1 MRFLRCLLSG
11 LLSMLSLSVMAATMH
26 IKAVDYLKE
35 PVYFEL
41 LDHALQIT
49 EAEYGPATLE
59 FTAGMVQ
66 GRAELALKEGET
78 LHLSAFAP
86 TPEREQTLLPVY
98 FPITQGLLGYRVCLV
113 TEAQLPR
120 FNAISSVQD
129 WRNAELV
136 VGQGAH
142 WPDVDVLR
150 ANNMLV
156 VTNPRHDLLLKML
169 QQQRFD
175 CFARSINELEKEQ
188 AAYAMTDVVIEPEL
202 LLYYPQP
209 DFFFVSPKYPQLAE
223 RLTKGLQKA
232 WESGFAQ
239 KHFERHYGAI
249 VQKTRCQQRR
259 LLILENPLLSEK
271 TRQALATYALPP
283 TYFTTIPEQFCQ

>member
-1 MRFLRCLLSG
+1 MRFLSLLLSG
-11 LLSMLSLSVMAATMH
+11 FFSTLSFTVAAATMH
-26 IKAVDYLKE
+26 IKAVDYLQE
-35 PVYFEL
+35 PVNLEL
-41 LDHALQIT
+41 LEYVLQVT

-59 FTAGMVQ
+59 FTEGMVQ
-66 GRAELALKEGET
+66 GRAEQALKEGDT

-86 TPEREQTLLPVY
+86 TPEREKTLLAVY
-98 FPITQGLLGYRVCLV
+98 FPITQGLLGYRVCLAI
-113 TEAQLPR
+113 ESQLPR
-120 FNAISSVQD
+120 FKAISSVQD
-129 WRNAELV
+129 WRKAELV

-150 ANNMLV
+150 ANNVLV

-175 CFARSINELEKEQ
+175 CFSRSINELEKEQ
-188 AAYAMTDVVIEPEL
+188 AAYSMADVVVEPEL

-223 RLTKGLQKA
+223 RLTKGLKLA

-239 KHFERHYGAI
+239 QHFERYYGKI
-249 VQKTRCQQRR
+249 VKKIRCQKRR
-259 LLILENPLLSEK
+259 LLILENPLLSAQTK
-271 TRQALATYALPP
+271 KSLATYALSPAE
-283 TYFTTIPEQFCQ
+283 FSAIPAKYCQ